1 MTLSLDERRIAE
13 IVQQVV
19 ADLRGV
25 PPELPGGGP
34 APAPRAG
41 VDQPFAPP
49 PGGHD
54 QPPPAARTPPT
65 GSTAATVHGQEGVFP
80 DIDAAIAAA
89 SVAQQQLADIPLE
102 RRVALVAAMRQAAA
116 ENAQV
121 LARAAWQ
128 ETGMGRHEDKIEKNL
143 LVAERTPGT
152 EALQAHAWTGDRG
165 LTLVE
170 RAPYGVI
177 GAITPS
183 TNPTSTIIC
192 NAIGMVAAGNA
203 VVFNAHPGAKQCSA
217 QTIQVLNQAIRRA
230 GGPANLITCPAEP
243 TIDSAQ
249 YLMRH
254 PAINLLV
261 VTGGPGVVREAM
273 SSGKKAVCAGPGN
286 PPVVVDETADLEQ
299 AARDI
304 VKGASFDNNVI
315 CILEKEI
322 IAVDAIADKL
332 KAIMLQRGA
341 VEITSWQLNR
351 LMKVILAED
360 HGPGKH
366 GVVNKA
372 FVGKSASVLLREIGV
387 SVDDGVRL
395 VVAETDAQHP
405 LVWTEQLMPVLPLV
419 RVGNADEAID
429 LAKAVEQ
436 GMGHTA
442 VIHSRNLDVLS
453 RMSREINTSIFVKN
467 GPSLAGL
474 GFGGE
479 GFTSFS
485 IASPTGEGVT
495 SALDFTRVRRCTLV
509 DAFRIV

>member
-1 MTLSLDERRIAE
+1 MTLSLDDKRISE
-13 IVQQVV
+13 IVSRVV
-19 ADLRGV
+19 SDLRAGSAAS
-25 PPELPGGGP
+25 PGGAQAA
-34 APAPRAG
+34 APAS
-41 VDQPFAPP
+41 PP
-49 PGGHD
+49 
-54 QPPPAARTPPT
+54 QA
-65 GSTAATVHGQEGVFP
+65 GQEGVYP
-80 DIDAAIAAA
+80 TMEAAVEAAGA
-89 SVAQQQLADIPLE
+89 AFRRLADLPLE
-102 RRVALVAAMRQAAA
+102 RRAQVIAAMRQASL
-116 ENAQV
+116 ENALV
-121 LARAAWQ
+121 LARTASQ
-128 ETGMGRHEDKIEKNL
+128 ETGMGRTEDKVEKNR

-152 EALQAHAWTGDRG
+152 ELLQAQAWTGDRG

-203 VVFNAHPGAKQCSA
+203 VVFNAHPGARLCSA
-217 QTIQVLNQAIRRA
+217 QTVQVLNRAIRQA
-230 GGPANLITCPAEP
+230 GGPPDVVTCPAEP
-243 TIDSAQ
+243 TIESAQ
-249 YLMRH
+249 ALMQH
-254 PAINLLV
+254 PAIRLLV

-273 SSGKKAVCAGPGN
+273 RSGKKAICAGPGN

-304 VKGASFDNNVI
+304 VKGASFDNNVV

-322 IAVDAIADKL
+322 IAVDAIADRL

-341 VEITSWQLNR
+341 VEISPWQLGR

-366 GVVNKA
+366 GVINKA
-372 FVGKSASVLLREIGV
+372 FVGKSPATILREIGM
-387 SVDDGVRL
+387 SVGDDVRL
-395 VVAETDAQHP
+395 VLAETDASHS
-405 LVWTEQLMPVLPLV
+405 LVWTEQLMPVIPLV
-419 RVGNADEAID
+419 RVPSAGQAVD
-429 LAKAVEQ
+429 LARAVEQ

-442 VIHSRNLDVLS
+442 MIHSKNLDVLS
-453 RMSREINTSIFVKN
+453 RMAREMNTSILVKN

-479 GFTSFS
+479 GYTSFS
-485 IASPTGEGVT
+485 IASPTGEGLT
-495 SALDFTRVRRCTLV
+495 STLNFTRVRRCTLV

>member
-1 MTLSLDERRIAE
+1 MTLSLDDRRIAE

-19 ADLRGV
+19 QDLR
-25 PPELPGGGP
+25 PRAAELNGREPGRFQP
-34 APAPRAG
+34 APITQPAPGSGNHG
-41 VDQPFAPP
+41 VYADT
-49 PGGHD
+49 D
-54 QPPPAARTPPT
+54 
-65 GSTAATVHGQEGVFP
+65 
-80 DIDAAIAAA
+80 DAIAAA
-89 SVAQQQLADIPLE
+89 DAAQRSLSDLPLE
-102 RRVALVAAMRQAAA
+102 RRGTLIAAMRRAAT

-128 ETGMGRHEDKIEKNL
+128 ESAMGRYEDKIQKNL

-152 EALQAHAWTGDRG
+152 RSLQAQAWTGDRG

-192 NAIGMVAAGNA
+192 NAIGMIAAGNS
-203 VVFNAHPGAKQCSA
+203 VVFNAHPGAKACSA
-217 QTIQVLNQAIRRA
+217 QTVQLLNQAILSA
-230 GGPANLITCPAEP
+230 GGPADLITCPTEP
-243 TIDSAQ
+243 TIESAQ

-254 PAINLLV
+254 PSIGLLV

-273 SSGKKAVCAGPGN
+273 ASGKKAICAGPGN

-304 VKGASFDNNVI
+304 VKGASFDNNLV

-322 IAVDAIADKL
+322 IAVESIASRL

-341 VEITSWQLNR
+341 VELDRQQLTR

-366 GVVNKA
+366 GVINKA
-372 FVGKSASVLLREIGV
+372 FVGKTPTVILREIGMT
-387 SVDDGVRL
+387 VDDGVRL
-395 VVAETDAQHP
+395 AVAETDAQHP
-405 LVWTEQLMPVLPLV
+405 LVWTEQLMPVMPLV
-419 RVGNADEAID
+419 RVGNVDEGID

-442 VIHSRNLDVLS
+442 VMHSKNLDALS
-453 RMSREINTSIFVKN
+453 RMSREINTSIFIKN

-495 SALDFTRVRRCTLV
+495 SAIDFTRIRRCTLV
-509 DAFRIV
+509 DSFRIV

>member
-13 IVQQVV
+13 IVQRVV
-19 ADLRGV
+19 ADLR
-25 PPELPGGGP
+25 P
-34 APAPRAG
+34 
-41 VDQPFAPP
+41 
-49 PGGHD
+49 
-54 QPPPAARTPPT
+54 PPPAANEQP
-65 GSTAATVHGQEGVFP
+65 SLDATAVRARPAVPAGGQDGVYA
-80 DIDAAIAAA
+80 DVDAAIAAA
-89 SVAQQQLADIPLE
+89 QAAQQRLADLPLE
-102 RRVALVAAMRQAAA
+102 RRAAIVAAMRQAVT
-116 ENAQV
+116 ESAQV
-121 LARAAWQ
+121 LARSAWE
-128 ETGMGRHEDKIEKNL
+128 ETGMGRWEDKQEKNL
-143 LVAERTPGT
+143 LVAQRTPGT
-152 EALQAHAWTGDRG
+152 EVLQATAWTGDRG

-192 NAIGMVAAGNA
+192 NAIGMVAAGNT
-203 VVFNAHPGAKQCSA
+203 VVFNAHPAAKKCSA
-217 QTIQVLNQAIRRA
+217 QTVQVLNQAVQRA
-230 GGPANLITCPAEP
+230 GGPPDLITCPVAP

-249 YLMRH
+249 YLMHH
-254 PAINLLV
+254 PHIRLLV

-273 SSGKKAVCAGPGN
+273 ASGKKAICAGPGN

-304 VKGASFDNNVI
+304 VKGASFDNNLV

-322 IAVDAIADKL
+322 FAVDSIADQL
-332 KAIMLQRGA
+332 KANMMQRGA
-341 VEITSWQLNR
+341 VEITSWQLSR

-372 FVGKSASVLLREIGV
+372 FVGKPPSTILREIGV
-387 SVDDGVRL
+387 NVDEGVRL
-395 VVAETDAQHP
+395 VVSETDAQHQ
-405 LVWTEQLMPVLPLV
+405 LVWTEQLMPVIPLV
-419 RVGNADEAID
+419 RVRNADEAID

-442 VIHSRNLDVLS
+442 MCHSKNLDVLS

-479 GFTSFS
+479 GYTSFS
-485 IASPTGEGVT
+485 IASPTGEGLT
-495 SALDFTRVRRCTLV
+495 SAINFTRVRRCTLV

>member
-1 MTLSLDERRIAE
+1 MTLSLDEQRIAE
-13 IVQQVV
+13 IVQKVV
-19 ADLRGV
+19 ADLRPSGAQ
-25 PPELPGGGP
+25 PDGP
-34 APAPRAG
+34 APKATSLPSAASAG
-41 VDQPFAPP
+41 VAS
-49 PGGHD
+49 G
-54 QPPPAARTPPT
+54 R
-65 GSTAATVHGQEGVFP
+65 EGVYRE
-80 DIDAAIAAA
+80 IDDAIAAA
-89 SVAQQQLADIPLE
+89 AVAQDRLSDLPLE
-102 RRVALVAAMRQAAA
+102 RRVALIASMRQAVT
-116 ENAQV
+116 EHAQV

-128 ETGMGRHEDKIEKNL
+128 ETGMGRYEHKLEKNL

-152 EALQAHAWTGDRG
+152 EALQAQAWTGDRG

-170 RAPYGVI
+170 LAPYGVI

-192 NAIGMVAAGNA
+192 NAIGMVSAGNS
-203 VVFNAHPGAKQCSA
+203 VVFNAHPGAKDCSA
-217 QTIQVLNQAIRRA
+217 QTVQVLNRAIQRA
-230 GGPANLITCPAEP
+230 GGPPDLITCPAEP
-243 TIDSAQ
+243 TIESAQ
-249 YLMRH
+249 HLMRH
-254 PAINLLV
+254 PTIRLLV

-273 SSGKKAVCAGPGN
+273 KSGKKAICAGPGN

-299 AARDI
+299 AAKDI
-304 VKGASFDNNVI
+304 VKGASFDNNIV

-322 IAVDAIADKL
+322 IAVDAIADQL
-332 KAIMLQRGA
+332 KAIMVQRGA

-372 FVGKSASVLLREIGV
+372 FVGKSPSEILSEIGV
-387 SVDDGVRL
+387 NVGESVRL
-395 VVAETDAQHP
+395 AVVETDARHP
-405 LVWTEQLMPVLPLV
+405 LVWTEQLMPIIPLV
-419 RVGNADEAID
+419 RVRNADEAID

-442 VIHSRNLDVLS
+442 MIHSKNLDVLS

-485 IASPTGEGVT
+485 IASPTGEGLT

>member
-13 IVQQVV
+13 IVQRVV
-19 ADLRGV
+19 ADLQPQGARLQERELAKRSV
-25 PPELPGGGP
+25 EPPKTTPI
-34 APAPRAG
+34 
-41 VDQPFAPP
+41 
-49 PGGHD
+49 
-54 QPPPAARTPPT
+54 PPAGR
-65 GSTAATVHGQEGVFP
+65 HDGVYP
-80 DIDAAIAAA
+80 DIDSAIAAA
-89 SVAQQQLADIPLE
+89 AAAQKHLADLPLE
-102 RRVALVAAMRQAAA
+102 RRAALITSMRQTTREYAP
-116 ENAQV
+116 V
-121 LARAAWQ
+121 LARVAWQ
-128 ETGMGRHEDKIEKNL
+128 ETGMGRYEDKVEKNL

-152 EALQAHAWTGDRG
+152 EALQAQAWTGDRG

-170 RAPYGVI
+170 LAPYGVI

-192 NAIGMVAAGNA
+192 NAIGMIAAGNA
-203 VVFNAHPGAKQCSA
+203 VVFNAHPGAKACSA
-217 QTIQVLNQAIRRA
+217 QTVQVLNQAIQRA
-230 GGPANLITCPAEP
+230 GGPPDLITCPTEP

-254 PAINLLV
+254 PTIRLLV

-273 SSGKKAVCAGPGN
+273 GSGKKAICAGPGN
-286 PPVVVDETADLEQ
+286 PPAVVDETADLEQ

-304 VKGASFDNNVI
+304 IKGASFDNNIV

-322 IAVDAIADKL
+322 LAVESIADRF

-341 VEITSWQLNR
+341 VEITPWQLNR
-351 LMKVILAED
+351 LMKVIMAED

-366 GVVNKA
+366 GVINKA
-372 FVGKSASVLLREIGV
+372 FVGKSPSVILREIGV
-387 SVDDGVRL
+387 NVDESVRL
-395 VVAETDAQHP
+395 VIAETEAQHP
-405 LVWTEQLMPVLPLV
+405 LVWTEQLMPIIPLV
-419 RVGNADEAID
+419 RVRNADEAID

-442 VIHSRNLDVLS
+442 MIHSKNLDVLS

-474 GFGGE
+474 CFGGE

-485 IASPTGEGVT
+485 IASPTGEGLT
-495 SALDFTRVRRCTLV
+495 SARDFTRVRRCTLV

>member
-1 MTLSLDERRIAE
+1 MSLPPGEERIAA
-13 IVQQVV
+13 IVHRVV
-19 ADLRGV
+19 EEMRSK
-25 PPELPGGGP
+25 EPGTR
-34 APAPRAG
+34 APKPVAQTTRARANAPG
-41 VDQPFAPP
+41 E
-49 PGGHD
+49 
-54 QPPPAARTPPT
+54 
-65 GSTAATVHGQEGVFP
+65 EGVYP
-80 DIDAAIAAA
+80 DIDSAVAAA
-89 SVAQQQLADIPLE
+89 AAAQVRLADLVLE
-102 RRVALVAAMRQAAA
+102 RRAALIAAMRQAATEYA
-116 ENAQV
+116 PV

-128 ETGMGRHEDKIEKNL
+128 ETGMGRYEDKLDKML

-152 EALQAHAWTGDRG
+152 ESLQAPARSGDRG

-203 VVFNAHPGAKQCSA
+203 AVFNAHPAAKACSA
-217 QTIQVLNQAIRRA
+217 QTVRVLNQAIRRA
-230 GGPANLITCPAEP
+230 GGPPDLITCPVEP
-243 TIDSAQ
+243 TIESAQ
-249 YLMRH
+249 ALMRH
-254 PAINLLV
+254 PRIRLLV

-273 SSGKKAVCAGPGN
+273 GSGKKAICAGPGN

-304 VKGASFDNNVI
+304 VKGASFDNNVV

-322 IAVDAIADKL
+322 LAVEGIADAL
-332 KAIMLQRGA
+332 KAILLRRGA
-341 VEITSWQLNR
+341 VELTSWQLGR

-366 GVVNKA
+366 GVINKA
-372 FVGKSASVLLREIGV
+372 FVGKSPTVILREIGV
-387 SVDDGVRL
+387 GVDDSVRL

-405 LVWTEQLMPVLPLV
+405 LVWTEQLMPVLPFV
-419 RVGNADEAID
+419 RVRNADEAID

-442 VIHSRNLDVLS
+442 VCHSKNLDVLS
-453 RMSREINTSIFVKN
+453 RMSREINTSIFIKN

-479 GFTSFS
+479 GFASFS
-485 IASPTGEGVT
+485 IASPTGEGLT
-495 SALDFTRVRRCTLV
+495 SAVDFTRVRRCTLV

>member
-1 MTLSLDERRIAE
+1 MTLSVDERRIAE
-13 IVQQVV
+13 IVKRVV
-19 ADLRGV
+19 DDLRPQDGRA
-25 PPELPGGGP
+25 PA
-34 APAPRAG
+34 APAPPATPVKTDRPTPAPEIGDNG
-41 VDQPFAPP
+41 VYA
-49 PGGHD
+49 H
-54 QPPPAARTPPT
+54 
-65 GSTAATVHGQEGVFP
+65 
-80 DIDAAIAAA
+80 IDAAISAAQA
-89 SVAQQQLADIPLE
+89 AQRRLMELPLE
-102 RRVALVAAMRQAAA
+102 RRSALIAAMRQAATESA
-116 ENAQV
+116 PS

-128 ETGMGRHEDKIEKNL
+128 ETGMGRYEDKVDKNL

-152 EALQAHAWTGDRG
+152 EALQAQAWTGDRG
-165 LTLVE
+165 LSLVE
-170 RAPYGVI
+170 LAPYGTI

-192 NAIGMVAAGNA
+192 NAIGMIAAGNA

-217 QTIQVLNQAIRRA
+217 QTIRLLNQAIQRA
-230 GGPANLITCPAEP
+230 GGPPDLITCPAEP
-243 TIDSAQ
+243 TIESAQ
-249 YLMRH
+249 HLMRH
-254 PAINLLV
+254 PDIQLLV

-273 SSGKKAVCAGPGN
+273 KSGKKAICAGPGN

-299 AARDI
+299 AGRDI
-304 VKGASFDNNVI
+304 VKGASFDNNVV

-322 IAVDAIADKL
+322 IAVDAIADQL
-332 KAIMLQRGA
+332 LAVMLQRGA
-341 VEITSWQLNR
+341 VKITAWQLER

-366 GVVNKA
+366 GIVNKA
-372 FVGKSASVLLREIGV
+372 FVGKSPKAILSEIGM
-387 SVDDGVRL
+387 SVDEGVRL
-395 VVAETDAQHP
+395 AVAETDAQHQ
-405 LVWTEQLMPVLPLV
+405 LVWTEQLMPIIPLV
-419 RVGNADEAID
+419 RVRNAHEAID

-442 VIHSRNLDVLS
+442 VMHSKNLDVLS

-495 SALDFTRVRRCTLV
+495 SAQDFTRVRRCVLV

>member
-1 MTLSLDERRIAE
+1 MTLSVDERRIAE
-13 IVQQVV
+13 IVKRVV
-19 ADLRGV
+19 DDLRPQDGRA
-25 PPELPGGGP
+25 PA
-34 APAPRAG
+34 APAPPATPVKTDRPTPAPEIGDNG
-41 VDQPFAPP
+41 VYA
-49 PGGHD
+49 H
-54 QPPPAARTPPT
+54 
-65 GSTAATVHGQEGVFP
+65 
-80 DIDAAIAAA
+80 IDAAISAAQA
-89 SVAQQQLADIPLE
+89 AQRRLMELPLE
-102 RRVALVAAMRQAAA
+102 RRSALIAAMRQAATESA
-116 ENAQV
+116 PS

-128 ETGMGRHEDKIEKNL
+128 ETGMGRYEDKVDKNL

-152 EALQAHAWTGDRG
+152 EALQAQAWTGDRG
-165 LTLVE
+165 LSLVE
-170 RAPYGVI
+170 LAPYGTI

-192 NAIGMVAAGNA
+192 NAIGMIAAGNA

-217 QTIQVLNQAIRRA
+217 QTIRLLNQAIQRA
-230 GGPANLITCPAEP
+230 GGPPDLITCPAEP
-243 TIDSAQ
+243 TIESAQ
-249 YLMRH
+249 HLMRH
-254 PAINLLV
+254 PDIRLLV

-273 SSGKKAVCAGPGN
+273 KSGKKAICAGPGN

-299 AARDI
+299 AGRDI
-304 VKGASFDNNVI
+304 VKGASFDNNVV

-322 IAVDAIADKL
+322 IAVDAIADQL
-332 KAIMLQRGA
+332 LAVMLQRGA
-341 VEITSWQLNR
+341 VKITAWQLER

-366 GVVNKA
+366 GIVNKA
-372 FVGKSASVLLREIGV
+372 LVGKSPKAILSEIGM
-387 SVDDGVRL
+387 SVDEGVRL
-395 VVAETDAQHP
+395 AVAETDAQHQ
-405 LVWTEQLMPVLPLV
+405 LVWTEQLMPIIPLV
-419 RVGNADEAID
+419 RVRNAHEAID
-429 LAKAVEQ
+429 LARAVEQ

-442 VIHSRNLDVLS
+442 VMHSKNLDVLS

-495 SALDFTRVRRCTLV
+495 SAQDFTRVRRCVLV

>member
-1 MTLSLDERRIAE
+1 MTFSVDERRIAE
-13 IVQQVV
+13 IVEKVV
-19 ADLRGV
+19 ADLRPQGLQTGAN
-25 PPELPGGGP
+25 PAAKANA
-34 APAPRAG
+34 APAAKSTRPVEGKGG
-41 VDQPFAPP
+41 VYQ
-49 PGGHD
+49 
-54 QPPPAARTPPT
+54 
-65 GSTAATVHGQEGVFP
+65 
-80 DIDAAIAAA
+80 DIDDAIAAA
-89 SVAQQQLADIPLE
+89 AVAQKRLADIPLE
-102 RRVALVAAMRQAAA
+102 RRSALIASIRQACM
-116 ENAQV
+116 EEAQV
-121 LARAAWQ
+121 VARAAWN
-128 ETGMGRHEDKIEKNL
+128 ETGMGRYEDKLEKNL

-152 EALQAHAWTGDRG
+152 EALQAQAWTGDRG

-170 RAPYGVI
+170 LAPYGVI

-192 NAIGMVAAGNA
+192 NAIGMIAAGNS
-203 VVFNAHPGAKQCSA
+203 VVFNAHPGAKNCSA
-217 QTIQVLNQAIRRA
+217 QTVQILNQAIQRA
-230 GGPANLITCPAEP
+230 GGPPDLATCPAEP
-243 TIDSAQ
+243 TIESAQ
-249 YLMRH
+249 HLMRH
-254 PAINLLV
+254 PGIRLLV

-273 SSGKKAVCAGPGN
+273 KSGKKAICAGPGN

-304 VKGASFDNNVI
+304 VKGASFDNNIV

-322 IAVDAIADKL
+322 IAVESITDKL

-341 VEITSWQLNR
+341 IEISPWQLNR
-351 LMKVILAED
+351 LMKVIMAED

-366 GVVNKA
+366 GVINKA
-372 FVGKSASVLLREIGV
+372 FVGKSPRVILREIGV
-387 SVDDGVRL
+387 NVDEGVRL
-395 VVAETDAQHP
+395 VVTETDAQHP
-405 LVWTEQLMPVLPLV
+405 LVWTEQLMPIIPLV
-419 RVGNADEAID
+419 RVHNADAAID

-442 VIHSRNLDVLS
+442 MIHSKNLDVLS

-485 IASPTGEGVT
+485 IASPTGEGLT
-495 SALDFTRVRRCTLV
+495 SAVDFTRVRRCTLV